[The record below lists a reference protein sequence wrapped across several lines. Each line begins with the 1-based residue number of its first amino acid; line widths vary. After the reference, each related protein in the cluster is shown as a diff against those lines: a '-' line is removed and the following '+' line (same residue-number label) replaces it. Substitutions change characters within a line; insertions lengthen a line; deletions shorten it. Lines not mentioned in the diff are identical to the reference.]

1 MNWITDNA
9 MWVAGGLIV
18 FLAIFIIAFLARN
31 QSAKTDTTGA
41 QEKQSEESNIGI
53 KNSRK

>member
-9 MWVAGGLIV
+9 NWVAIGLFV
-18 FLAIFIIAFLARN
+18 FFGAFVLAFFLRN
-31 QSAKTDTTGA
+31 RSAKSDELGRE
-41 QEKQSEESNIGI
+41 EKHDRESNIGI

>member
-9 MWVAGGLIV
+9 MWIAGGLIV